1 MGGGAENEG
10 EELEE
15 LLEGLEVLVGRDELE
30 TDGLEGF
37 GVLVTDGFEVTLRV
51 AVFFW
56 PKAVRVREK
65 KNNNNNGVFIRSDI
79 NE

>member
-51 AVFFW
+51 AVLFW
-56 PKAVRVREK
+56 PKAVRVRAK
-65 KNNNNNGVFIRSDI
+65 KNNSNGVFIRSDI

>member
-56 PKAVRVREK
+56 PKAVRVRAK
-65 KNNNNNGVFIRSDI
+65 KNNSNGVFIRSDI